1 MAKAFISFLG
11 TGNYTKCRY
20 SFKNES
26 GNVVKYVQEDV
37 INRFCRDWNREDEIR
52 IFTTDEAKKLNW
64 DDNGHKDYKT
74 KEIIVNTGLGKSLE
88 NMKLNAS
95 VKRYDIPVGNSEDE
109 IWQIFQT
116 VYDSLKE
123 NEEIIFDIT
132 HSFRSI
138 PMLFMVLVGYA
149 RLIKNISVKAIY
161 YGAFEVL
168 GHPSEVEKKIPEDER
183 VAPIFDLTSF
193 EKLIE
198 WTEATQSFVKNGSA
212 AELAS
217 LANKDIGLVMRGN
230 SYKEEKAVAE
240 EIRYIVNG
248 INKISQNIMVNRGAE
263 IIKYDY
269 GWLKDKLETVQR
281 SDIFIKPLAPLMKV
295 IEKKIDGFVKDD
307 VNNGFKAV
315 QWALEH
321 GLYQQGITMLQENII
336 TLILAKEN
344 LDWGLKENRSAASA
358 AFNRTAD
365 KKKTEDNAGQEND
378 EKDKEAFEN
387 MVKQLQ
393 QNQLVI
399 DFAGV
404 FESLRNISNDVNH
417 GGFLTEIDKKSNN
430 AQSIKD
436 RFKKAYSEIFSKF
449 GNL

>member
-26 GNVVKYVQEDV
+26 GNVVKYVQED
-37 INRFCRDWNREDEIR
+37 IISRFCKDWNAEDEIR
-52 IFTTDEAKKLNW
+52 VFTTDEAKKLNW

-74 KEIIVNTGLGKSLE
+74 KGIIVNTGLGKSLE

-95 VKRYDIPVGNSEDE
+95 VKHYDIPVGNSEDE

-116 VYDSLKE
+116 VYDSLEE

-149 RLIKNISVKAIY
+149 RLIKNISVKGIY

-168 GHPSEVEKKIPEDER
+168 GHPSEVEKMPDDER

-217 LANKDIGLVMRGN
+217 LAKKDIGLVMRGGCG
-230 SYKEEKAVAE
+230 KEDKNAAQD
-240 EIRYIVNG
+240 INYIVKG
-248 INKISQNIMVNRGAE
+248 INTISQNIMLNRGAE
-263 IIKYDY
+263 IIGYDY
-269 GWLKDKLETVQR
+269 ARLKENIKKIEKN
-281 SDIFIKPLAPLMKV
+281 DIFIKPLAPLMKV
-295 IEKKIDGFVKDD
+295 IEQKLEPFVRDD

-321 GLYQQGITMLQENII
+321 GLYQQGITMLQENIV
-336 TLILAKEN
+336 TLVLAKEN
-344 LDWGLKENRSAASA
+344 LDWGLKENRNAASA

-365 KKKTEDNAGQEND
+365 KKKTEDSAGQEND
-378 EKDKEAFEN
+378 EKDKETFEN

-393 QNQLVI
+393 QNQIVI
-399 DFAGV
+399 DCSGV
-404 FESLRNISNDVNH
+404 FESLRNIRNDVNH

-436 RFKKAYSEIFSKF
+436 RFKKAYSEIFSKL